1 MRINKRTMS
10 ILAAATISAI
20 LSGCANYQ
28 LGTTL
33 PPHLRSVSVDTFKNL
48 SEEPQIETTITS
60 ATLSEF
66 QRDGQ
71 LKVRDA
77 DEADIL
83 LTGEI
88 LNYRLDPV
96 RADRN
101 NPKKTKEYKAIVS
114 MRIHAFERAT
124 GKKVTEQNVTGSKT
138 FEATGDLMTA
148 RRNVLPEVA
157 RELGRKVV
165 DAVISAW

>member
-1 MRINKRTMS
+1 MRMNKS
-10 ILAAATISAI
+10 IIAVLTAAAVSAI
-20 LSGCANYQ
+20 LPGCANYQ

-33 PPHLRSVSVDTFKNL
+33 PPHLRTISVSTFKNL

-88 LNYRLDPV
+88 LNYRLDNV
-96 RADRN
+96 RSDRN
-101 NPKKTKEYKAIVS
+101 NPKTTREYKAIVT
-114 MRIHAFERAT
+114 MRIHAVERAT

-148 RRNVLPEVA
+148 RRSVLPDLS

>member
-1 MRINKRTMS
+1 MRTNKS
-10 ILAAATISAI
+10 ILAVLIAAAVSAI
-20 LSGCANYQ
+20 LPGCANYQ

-33 PPHLRSVSVDTFKNL
+33 PPHLRTISVTTFKNL
-48 SEEPQIETTITS
+48 SEEPQIETSITS

-77 DEADIL
+77 DAADIL

-88 LNYRLDPV
+88 LLYKLDNV

-101 NPKKTKEYKAIVS
+101 SPKTTREYKAIVT
-114 MRIHAFERAT
+114 MRIHAVERAT
-124 GKKVTEQNVTGSKT
+124 GKRITEQNVTASKT
-138 FEATGDLMTA
+138 FDAAGDLMTA
-148 RRNVLPEVA
+148 RRSILPDLS
-157 RELGRKVV
+157 RELGRKIV

>member
-1 MRINKRTMS
+1 MRTTKI
-10 ILAAATISAI
+10 IAAAIAATVAA
-20 LSGCANYQ
+20 LLPGCANYK

-33 PPHLRSVSVDTFKNL
+33 PQHLRTIAVETFRNA
-48 SEEPQIETTITS
+48 SGEPQIETKITS

-71 LKVRDA
+71 LRIREA

-83 LTGEI
+83 LSGEI
-88 LNYRLDPV
+88 LDYRLDPV

-101 NPKKTKEYKAIVS
+101 NPKATKEYRAVIT
-114 MRIHAFERAT
+114 MRIHAVERAT
-124 GKKVTEQNVTGSKT
+124 GKKVTDQQVTANKT